1 MRRTRTRAN
10 ARPINGKQGR
20 DDVRAMTNK
29 EGTLETLG
37 PFSNRDALL
46 GLKPATVWATL
57 FKRSASS
64 ESIADPLSARSGHP
78 LGELG

>member
-1 MRRTRTRAN
+1 
-10 ARPINGKQGR
+10 
-20 DDVRAMTNK
+20 MTNK

-46 GLKPATVWATL
+46 GLKPATIWATL
-57 FKRSASS
+57 LKRSNVKRSNASS

-78 LGELG
+78 GRSAGSSANPPMQ